1 MKYLE
6 KVEFAKIVYLNHND
20 NKIVEDD
27 QLFGKAEHNSQDI
40 LNIL

>member
-6 KVEFAKIVYLNHND
+6 KVEFTKIVYLNNNG

-27 QLFGKAEHNSQDI
+27 QILGKVEHNSQDI